1 MNQSPGCSQVL
12 SGSESEILVLKKGSF
27 VSAARSSMAAP
38 EGSVLVSFEVDV
50 QVPLSGSSS
59 PTTNVDGVVSAAL
72 EKVTRC
78 LADGVVMVY
87 WDSCKPLCISARMQ
101 VMENSKVTADDEEGN
116 PVVVEELRV
125 SCLEPQPKITINL
138 TKQANL

>member
-1 MNQSPGCSQVL
+1 MFLIFAQWLKIQVL
-12 SGSESEILVLKKGSF
+12 RNEKGSF
-27 VSAARSSMAAP
+27 VSASAARSSMAAP
-38 EGSVLVSFEVDV
+38 KGSVRVSFEVEV
-50 QVPLSGSSS
+50 QVVPLSGSSS

-101 VMENSKVTADDEEGN
+101 VMENSKVTADDEQGN

-125 SCLEPQPKITINL
+125 SCLEPQPKITLNL